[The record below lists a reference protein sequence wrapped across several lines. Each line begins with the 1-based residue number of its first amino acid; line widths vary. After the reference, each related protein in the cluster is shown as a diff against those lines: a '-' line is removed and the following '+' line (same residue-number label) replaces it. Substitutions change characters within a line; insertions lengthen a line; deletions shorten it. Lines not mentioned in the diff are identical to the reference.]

1 MGIVDDLNAVPRFAF
16 HPFSRVKGRYIPP
29 IFFSWISEKKKKK
42 KKKSFDQLQST
53 LKKIQQRYVHVGEN
67 RLRLYDEVIPTLSAL
82 HVSPTVSLFNFFF
95 SPLIISVPEIDS
107 QAASSS
113 FFFPSVSS
121 SSSVRGSIS
130 MAGSIGKRFTLI
142 CRNTRRGRG
151 EIQIRQA
158 YTCYYPVKLTFMD
171 ALLSTVRTFVLLSIS
186 WWVQPKINGC
196 SRQETSRRH

>member
-1 MGIVDDLNAVPRFAF
+1 M
-16 HPFSRVKGRYIPP
+16 
-29 IFFSWISEKKKKK
+29 
-42 KKKSFDQLQST
+42 
-53 LKKIQQRYVHVGEN
+53 
-67 RLRLYDEVIPTLSAL
+67 RLYDEVIPTLSAL
-82 HVSPTVSLFNFFF
+82 YVSPTVSLFNFFF

-113 FFFPSVSS
+113 FFFPCFFFLFRSRINFDGRFDWKTFHAHLSEYE
-121 SSSVRGSIS
+121 
-130 MAGSIGKRFTLI
+130 AGEE
-142 CRNTRRGRG
+142 

>member
-1 MGIVDDLNAVPRFAF
+1 MGVVDDPNAVPRFAF
-16 HPFSRVKGRYIPP
+16 HPFSRVKGRYISP
-29 IFFSWISEKKKKK
+29 IFFSWISEKKKE
-42 KKKSFDQLQST
+42 KKSFDQLQST
-53 LKKIQQRYVHVGEN
+53 LKKIQQRYVHVGGN

-95 SPLIISVPEIDS
+95 SPLIIS
-107 QAASSS
+107 SS
-113 FFFPSVSS
+113 FFFPAVSS

>member
-1 MGIVDDLNAVPRFAF
+1 MGVVDDPNTVPRFAF

-53 LKKIQQRYVHVGEN
+53 LKKIQQRYVHVGGN

-113 FFFPSVSS
+113 FFFPCFFFLFRSRINFDGRFDWKTFHAHLSEYEAGEGRNTNT
-121 SSSVRGSIS
+121 SSVH
-130 MAGSIGKRFTLI
+130 
-142 CRNTRRGRG
+142 
-151 EIQIRQA
+151 
-158 YTCYYPVKLTFMD
+158 
-171 ALLSTVRTFVLLSIS
+171 VLLSC
-186 WWVQPKINGC
+186 KAHFYGRAFINGTDIC
-196 SRQETSRRH
+196 SAIDILVGPA